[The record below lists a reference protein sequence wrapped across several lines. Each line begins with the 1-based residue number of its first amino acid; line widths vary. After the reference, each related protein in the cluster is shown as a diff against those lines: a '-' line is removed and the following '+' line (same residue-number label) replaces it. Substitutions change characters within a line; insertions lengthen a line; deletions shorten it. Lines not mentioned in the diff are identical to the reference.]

1 MAKNPHSKAV
11 AKYNKS
17 KYKTFSVNPKFDE
30 YERLKYL
37 SANCGVGKSNILI
50 SLLNQLSDEQIAE
63 LVKKDNTP
71 PNKDHSD
78 EDSE

>member
-37 SANCGVGKSNILI
+37 SASCGVGKSNILI

-63 LVKKDNTP
+63 LVKKEN
-71 PNKDHSD
+71 NKPKEDHPA
-78 EDSE
+78 EDLE